1 MKKFSS
7 LIAVLLIVMMMV
19 SSVAF
24 ASESIHVSASY
35 SNGVLSWTVSD
46 FCDLYTVYANGQ
58 KLVNYSNASGSYK
71 ISLDT
76 TEDIKVKVVDLMG
89 HSDSTTIK
97 GSAPVPTEAPVEP
110 TEAPVEPTEAPVE
123 PTEAPVEPT
132 EAPVEPTEAPVEPTE
147 APVEPTEAP
156 VEPTEA
162 PTQAPADD
170 DDEVPKTGDSA
181 TASYL
186 MGGAM
191 VLAAA
196 YLLLRR
202 RVHSK

>member
-147 APVEPTEAP
+147 AP
-156 VEPTEA
+156 
-162 PTQAPADD
+162 TQAPADD

>member
-132 EAPVEPTEAPVEPTE
+132 EAPVEPTD
-147 APVEPTEAP
+147 AP

>member
-156 VEPTEA
+156 
-162 PTQAPADD
+162 TQAPADD

-181 TASYL
+181 TASFL

>member
-156 VEPTEA
+156 
-162 PTQAPADD
+162 TQAPADD

>member
-24 ASESIHVSASY
+24 ASESISVSAHY
-35 SNGVLSWTVSD
+35 SGGVLSWTVSD

-132 EAPVEPTEAPVEPTE
+132 EAPVEPTEAP
-147 APVEPTEAP
+147 
-156 VEPTEA
+156 
-162 PTQAPADD
+162 TQAPADD

>member
-24 ASESIHVSASY
+24 ASESISVSAHY
-35 SNGVLSWTVSD
+35 SGGVLSWTVSD
-46 FCDLYTVYANGQ
+46 FCDLYTIYANGQ

-89 HSDSTTIK
+89 HTAYDTIK
-97 GSAPVPTEAPVEP
+97 GSAPVPTEAPTQEP
-110 TEAPVEPTEAPVE
+110 TQEPTQAP
-123 PTEAPVEPT
+123 TD
-132 EAPVEPTEAPVEPTE
+132 
-147 APVEPTEAP
+147 AP

-181 TASYL
+181 TASFL